1 MTDRPIASRSSSDDA
16 ALNLVKR
23 LALDS
28 RTVLA
33 EVTSGDKSFR
43 CAISGSCALAGEEFT
58 VKGMGFL
65 TFELN
70 SVSSCTFNEQQVV
83 TTAADASIDWDIGLP
98 FAALTLT
105 NGARITFSHGLRPA

>member
-28 RTVLA
+28 RTV
-33 EVTSGDKSFR
+33 
-43 CAISGSCALAGEEFT
+43 
-58 VKGMGFL
+58 
-65 TFELN
+65 TFEL
-70 SVSSCTFNEQQVV
+70 VS
-83 TTAADASIDWDIGLP
+83 AGAGASIGADIGLP
-98 FAALTLT
+98 FAALSLT